1 MADIIQTEE
10 GSIIF
15 YRTDEDSVNI
25 QVLFV
30 DETVW
35 MSQQRMAELFGAD
48 IRTVNEHLRNV
59 YNNGELAQK
68 ATNRNFRIVQ
78 QEGNRRS
85 NYSKNSSSS
94 KRR

>member
-35 MSQQRMAELFGAD
+35 MSQ
-48 IRTVNEHLRNV
+48 
-59 YNNGELAQK
+59 
-68 ATNRNFRIVQ
+68 
-78 QEGNRRS
+78 
-85 NYSKNSSSS
+85 
-94 KRR
+94 